1 MRISYHNDKYH
12 NSINIPDSL
21 KEIDNHIDST
31 IKNLTSLN
39 ITYNQNLLDQ
49 TINTTHQFEKNK
61 KKFIVL
67 GTGGSSLGSKTL
79 INIIDVYKY
88 KKIYFH
94 DNIDPIYFKNSLQG
108 LDLIEVGFIIISKSG
123 TTAETLSQFGS
134 IIQLASE
141 KNILSEFFLNCLVIT
156 EFKDSPLYNIA
167 KKNNCVLLE
176 HDKDIGGRYSIFSN
190 VGMVP
195 SIIGG
200 LDV

>member
-1 MRISYHNDKYH
+1 MDQFKDFKKIDNIKFDIVKLREALKNVLSRKKYDDAIKYFSAAIS
-12 NSINIPDSL
+12 SL
-21 KEIDNHIDST
+21 KEIDNHIDSI

-39 ITYNQNLLDQ
+39 ITHNQNLLDQ

-123 TTAETLSQFGS
+123 TTAETLSQFACL
-134 IIQLASE
+134 IELFIQIN
-141 KNILSEFFLNCLVIT
+141 KIKEFYQNCLIIT
-156 EFKDSPLYNIA
+156 E
-167 KKNNCVLLE
+167 NN
-176 HDKDIGGRYSIFSN
+176 SN
-190 VGMVP
+190 HLRKI
-195 SIIGG
+195 SNH
-200 LDV
+200 

>member
-67 GTGGSSLGSKTL
+67 GTGGSNLGSKTL
-79 INIIDVYKY
+79 INIIDVWNY
-88 KKIYFH
+88 KKI
-94 DNIDPIYFKNSLQG
+94 
-108 LDLIEVGFIIISKSG
+108 
-123 TTAETLSQFGS
+123 
-134 IIQLASE
+134 
-141 KNILSEFFLNCLVIT
+141 
-156 EFKDSPLYNIA
+156 
-167 KKNNCVLLE
+167 
-176 HDKDIGGRYSIFSN
+176 
-190 VGMVP
+190 
-195 SIIGG
+195 
-200 LDV
+200 